1 METPVTAVVLAAGAG
16 TRMRSS
22 LAKVL
27 HEIGGRSLLG
37 HALVAVRS
45 ARPDQVVV
53 VVGQDREQVGRHAL
67 ACDSAVR
74 TVVQDEQ
81 RGTGHAVQVALDSL
95 DQVVG
100 SVLVTYG
107 DVPLLQPE
115 TLVALLED
123 QARGGH
129 AVSVLTAELADPG
142 GYGRVLRD
150 GTGAVQAIREHKDA
164 TAAELEVREVSSGTY
179 AFDADFLVAALPRVG
194 SDNAQG
200 EVYLPDVVALA
211 VDEGRTVNAVLCAD
225 VWQTEGVN
233 DRVQLARLGAELNRR
248 TLEGWMRAG
257 VTVVDPASTWVDVT
271 VTLER
276 DVTVRPGTQL
286 HGLTAVGP
294 GAIVGPDTTLTDT
307 LVGAGASVVRTH
319 GSGAELG
326 PRASVGPFAYLRPGT
341 QVLEGGK
348 VGTFV
353 ETKNAR
359 IGAGAKVPH
368 LSYVGDADVGEGS
381 NIGAGTI
388 FANYDGVAKNR
399 TVVGRHCSTGSHNVF
414 VAPVSIGDGAV
425 TGAGTVVRRDVPP
438 GALAVSAGAQ
448 RHLED
453 WVARKRPD
461 SAAARAAAESDPPS
475 DLDR

>member
-1 METPVTAVVLAAGAG
+1 VETPVTAVVLAAGAG

-37 HALVAVRS
+37 HALVAVRG
-45 ARPDQVVV
+45 ARPHQVVV
-53 VVGQDREQVGRHAL
+53 VVGQDRERVGRHAL
-67 ACDSAVR
+67 DCDSAVR

-115 TLVALLED
+115 TLVALLAD

-194 SDNAQG
+194 SGNAQG

-233 DRVQLARLGAELNRR
+233 DRVELARLGAELNRR

-326 PRASVGPFAYLRPGT
+326 PRTSVGPFAYLRPGT

-388 FANYDGVAKNR
+388 FANYDGVHKNR
-399 TVVGRHCSTGSHNVF
+399 TVVGRHASTGCGNVF

>member
-1 METPVTAVVLAAGAG
+1 VETPVTAVVLAAGAG

>member
-1 METPVTAVVLAAGAG
+1 VETPVTAVVLAAGAG

-37 HALVAVRS
+37 HALVAVRG

-67 ACDSAVR
+67 DCDSAVR

-107 DVPLLQPE
+107 DIPLLQPE

-276 DVTVRPGTQL
+276 DATVRPGTQL

-388 FANYDGVAKNR
+388 FANYDGEHKNR
-399 TVVGRHCSTGSHNVF
+399 TVVGRHASTGSGNVF